1 MPDLVDEDDGF
12 SSPYRPSASDAGTS
26 PYKSTRRVRRST
38 NPSIPI
44 KRAKI
49 DGSEAVENQAEDV
62 LMLQSSSQTGSK
74 KLHRFYGLPYF
85 QNLKAFNALDDDCG
99 DSNDF
104 EAFELQRGPN
114 GYGYAQIKSEPK
126 ELDNRVALDQVLAE
140 NRSLSAEITELRA
153 QNRILLDIIQ
163 RTGDIFSDITHMS
176 KRLDAPAKFRD
187 TLNTYFLEN
196 GVEESQA
203 D

>member
-12 SSPYRPSASDAGTS
+12 SSPYHPSYAGTPNHS
-26 PYKSTRRVRRST
+26 MRHIRRST
-38 NPSIPI
+38 NPSISTE
-44 KRAKI
+44 RQKI
-49 DGSEAVENQAEDV
+49 DGEVEDQTEDD
-62 LMLQSSSQTGSK
+62 LMLRSSSPTGSK
-74 KLHRFYGLPYF
+74 KLQQFYGLPYF

-104 EAFELQRGPN
+104 EAFESQRGPN
-114 GYGYAQIKSEPK
+114 GYGYAQIKSEPE